1 MRLKHTNKTVKFCI
15 EKGIV
20 ADKLATAQI
29 DAIPKSPV
37 VAPKTKSVL
46 LRLPEVLALF
56 PVGRSTWYAGISDGI
71 YPRPVLISRRSVAWT
86 LESIESLISRQM
98 GLQGA

>member
-1 MRLKHTNKTVKFCI
+1 MKVTSNIKTNFIGI

-20 ADKLATAQI
+20 AEKTMTAQI
-29 DAIPKSPV
+29 DTIPKAPV
-37 VAPKTKSVL
+37 LQPKQNVL
-46 LRLPEVLALF
+46 LRLPEVLAMF
-56 PVGRSTWYAGISDGI
+56 PVGRSTWYAGIKAQI

-98 GLQGA
+98 GLQGV

>member
-1 MRLKHTNKTVKFCI
+1 MKHTNKTVRHGI

-20 ADKLATAQI
+20 ADKLTSAQI
-29 DAIPKSPV
+29 GSTPKSPV
-37 VAPKTKSVL
+37 LPPKTKSVL

>member
-1 MRLKHTNKTVKFCI
+1 MKNTNKTVRYGL
-15 EKGIV
+15 EKCVV
-20 ADKLATAQI
+20 ADKLSFAQI
-29 DAIPKSPV
+29 STIPKSPV
-37 VAPKTKSVL
+37 LPPNTKSVL